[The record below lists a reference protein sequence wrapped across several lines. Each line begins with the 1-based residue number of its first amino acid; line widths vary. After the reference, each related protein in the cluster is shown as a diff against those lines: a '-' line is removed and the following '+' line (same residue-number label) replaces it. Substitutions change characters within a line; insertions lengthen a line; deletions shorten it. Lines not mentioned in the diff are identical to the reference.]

1 MAGVRVLR
9 QVHWTPAGVILSCA
23 LSGIS
28 GAKNKKQ
35 NYVLISRKGNGF
47 IQGFSVGSSIWLAAW
62 STDPLA
68 STDTA
73 VRDKYLAIYGVLG
86 LLQVISHKKIKKIP
100 TFFNYSLPS

>member
-1 MAGVRVLR
+1 M
-9 QVHWTPAGVILSCA
+9 
-23 LSGIS
+23 
-28 GAKNKKQ
+28 
-35 NYVLISRKGNGF
+35 GNVTNVF

-86 LLQVISHKKIKKIP
+86 LLQVISHEKWKCIYVHI
-100 TFFNYSLPS
+100 FEF